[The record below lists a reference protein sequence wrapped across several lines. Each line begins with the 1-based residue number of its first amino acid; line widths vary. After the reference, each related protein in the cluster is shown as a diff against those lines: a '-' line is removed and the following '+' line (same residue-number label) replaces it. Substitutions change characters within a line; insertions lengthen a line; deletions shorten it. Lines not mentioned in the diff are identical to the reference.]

1 MGFALLCSALL
12 SQGRKASS
20 PTRRV
25 VVAVSSQLALAD
37 SLGECEAL
45 AILSEFSWCY
55 SSYTV
60 LINFAL
66 IWITWIVCGYGGS
79 VECCG
84 VRPYFFLIFSR
95 EFIPLFCWEG
105 F

>member
-37 SLGECEAL
+37 SLGDFFFFFFFGAPVRRTAFNFAESGFRVFPH
-45 AILSEFSWCY
+45 SEF
-55 SSYTV
+55 
-60 LINFAL
+60 
-66 IWITWIVCGYGGS
+66 
-79 VECCG
+79 CG
-84 VRPYFFLIFSR
+84 VARIRSA
-95 EFIPLFCWEG
+95 
-105 F
+105 